1 MMYVYDTII
10 QPYETTLKRYGGT
23 YTLKN
28 ISRMEQQRFY
38 LFEASGRE
46 SILVVPR
53 FIEQYR
59 QAQRI
64 ASQFKNVKKPQTAFN
79 HIRHSIDRNAVMEEL
94 PNEGAAN
101 GVMYAITVT
110 YQDIRFEFN
119 HMDDTLT
126 IGGEFEILDNNIFG
140 NGVVVTLNLDMEV

>member
-46 SILVVPR
+46 SPGRSKSPLRTPR
-53 FIEQYR
+53 
-59 QAQRI
+59 AW
-64 ASQFKNVKKPQTAFN
+64 AF
-79 HIRHSIDRNAVMEEL
+79 L
-94 PNEGAAN
+94 P
-101 GVMYAITVT
+101 MP
-110 YQDIRFEFN
+110 
-119 HMDDTLT
+119 
-126 IGGEFEILDNNIFG
+126 
-140 NGVVVTLNLDMEV
+140 LNP